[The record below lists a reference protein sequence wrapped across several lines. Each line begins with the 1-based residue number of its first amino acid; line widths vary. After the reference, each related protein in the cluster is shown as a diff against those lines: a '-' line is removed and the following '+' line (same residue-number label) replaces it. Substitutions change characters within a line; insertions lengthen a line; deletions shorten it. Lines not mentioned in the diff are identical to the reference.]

1 MPHELGNHD
10 CRRLSRSSSIP
21 WIFGSLFAMFVMATV
36 GFLVAIDQRNKLQER
51 IDGFTG
57 SRDEKQ
63 NELVNMQNR
72 LDSVTRQRYKADV
85 ARLTAQNKCR
95 ELTHEHQEAI
105 GQAHEREGA
114 LQRAVYELE
123 EQRQVLADA
132 LENRAR
138 LTIREREEL
147 ADCRACLA
155 KCELGEPSPILP
167 KADDPPPKP
176 TGLQDGGSDTGLPVT
191 EPPRTEPPPAIKP
204 LPVPRV
210 TIPTVAGCKC
220 GCGKPNCHCRRC
232 HHGSRK

>member
-1 MPHELGNHD
+1 MPHELANHD
-10 CRRLSRSSSIP
+10 CRLSRPSYAIY
-21 WIFGSLFAMFVMATV
+21 WVSLLLILVIVCLT
-36 GFLVAIDQRNKLQER
+36 GFCIVVEQRDKLQNRKNEF
-51 IDGFTG
+51 IA
-57 SRDEKQ
+57 SIEEKQ
-63 NELVNMQNR
+63 NELVGMQNR
-72 LDSVTRQRYKADV
+72 LDAVIRQRYKADV

-95 ELTHEHQEAI
+95 ELSREHQEAI
-105 GQAHEREGA
+105 GRAREREGA

-123 EQRQVLADA
+123 DQRQVLADA